1 MIEVEITTTEE
12 SDLKVIKELAEK
24 CGGEYLGVEV
34 KEVPFYTEKY
44 RVSEDALSEKGMKLF
59 KEGKW

>member
-12 SDLKVIKELAEK
+12 SDIKVIKELAEK
-24 CGGEYLGVEV
+24 CGGEYLGV
-34 KEVPFYTEKY
+34 TEKY

-59 KEGKW
+59 KEGKWRS